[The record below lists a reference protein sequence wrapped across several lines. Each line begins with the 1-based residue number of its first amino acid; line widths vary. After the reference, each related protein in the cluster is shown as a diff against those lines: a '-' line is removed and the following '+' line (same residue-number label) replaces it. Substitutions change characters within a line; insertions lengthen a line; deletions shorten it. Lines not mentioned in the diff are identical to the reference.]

1 MAQIPT
7 EEELQNFALN
17 FENKIVRPL
26 VSAGFNK
33 YNIFDILNI
42 GRQELRHSDFL
53 AFLLDPS
60 KSGQIGEQ
68 FLRNFIT
75 LLAKNIASDL
85 NFFDMLY
92 GNIDKVNVY
101 REVAVKDGRIDIL
114 FDFEI
119 TRDKTQKIVVAIEN
133 KVDSD
138 QHDNQLEKYKNFLCS
153 GKYKDH
159 KKVMLY
165 LTPNK
170 AGSGYVDWL
179 EIDYKF
185 IFDVLQ
191 KVNIDN
197 ADNTIKTLVEDYK
210 KVLGRE
216 FNMNSEIELKK
227 QALEIYKNNRKVLD
241 FIFESKPNWIQETS
255 KVICKLLEQKGGTIV
270 TENKDKQLIPTA
282 NRGQVNLMF
291 RIKDL
296 ASYPTHYF
304 QICVNEMSLLF
315 IKNSTQN
322 QCPKQWLFGSK
333 QDSFEAVEKYQHL
346 MFADNNSILEEECKQ
361 MIDKMFE
368 PKGVVSIALETLKN

>member
-1 MAQIPT
+1 M
-7 EEELQNFALN
+7 
-17 FENKIVRPL
+17 
-26 VSAGFNK
+26 
-33 YNIFDILNI
+33 
-42 GRQELRHSDFL
+42 

-255 KVICKLLEQKGGTIV
+255 KVICKLLEQKGLS
-270 TENKDKQLIPTA
+270 LIH
-282 NRGQVNLMF
+282 
-291 RIKDL
+291 I
-296 ASYPTHYF
+296 
-304 QICVNEMSLLF
+304 
-315 IKNSTQN
+315 
-322 QCPKQWLFGSK
+322 
-333 QDSFEAVEKYQHL
+333 
-346 MFADNNSILEEECKQ
+346 
-361 MIDKMFE
+361 
-368 PKGVVSIALETLKN
+368 

>member
-210 KVLGRE
+210 KVLTW
-216 FNMNSEIELKK
+216 
-227 QALEIYKNNRKVLD
+227 V
-241 FIFESKPNWIQETS
+241 
-255 KVICKLLEQKGGTIV
+255 
-270 TENKDKQLIPTA
+270 
-282 NRGQVNLMF
+282 
-291 RIKDL
+291 
-296 ASYPTHYF
+296 
-304 QICVNEMSLLF
+304 
-315 IKNSTQN
+315 
-322 QCPKQWLFGSK
+322 
-333 QDSFEAVEKYQHL
+333 
-346 MFADNNSILEEECKQ
+346 
-361 MIDKMFE
+361 
-368 PKGVVSIALETLKN
+368 